1 MTELEALKERVRIL
15 EQRSRRLRNVGIGL
29 VLFVIAGL
37 ALAQRR
43 QGPAARAA
51 IPDVI
56 EAKRFVLKDNKG
68 AIRAELALNT
78 FGDVGPSL
86 WFYAPK
92 LDDRGSLNALAGLG
106 TGDDAGYLHLV
117 QGKSDAL
124 FGSGHI
130 WLLQDGKAR
139 VVLGSR
145 DRGHAMPLQAVAAMA
160 KMPPASLSSLLLLDS
175 EGKVLFRAP

>member
-29 VLFVIAGL
+29 ALSVIASF
-37 ALAQRR
+37 AFAQQR
-43 QGPAARAA
+43 QPRTA

>member
-1 MTELEALKERVRIL
+1 MTELEALKERIRIL

-29 VLFVIAGL
+29 ALFVIASF
-37 ALAQRR
+37 AVAQQR
-43 QGPAARAA
+43 QATPQLR

-56 EAKRFVLKDNKG
+56 EAKKFVLRDDKG
-68 AIRAELALNT
+68 AIRAELALNI

-92 LDDRGSLNALAGLG
+92 LNDQGPLNPLAGLG
-106 TGDDAGYLHLV
+106 AGTDAGYLHLS

-130 WLLQDGKAR
+130 WLLQDGKPR

-145 DRGHAMPLQAVAAMA
+145 DGDHTMPLAAIAAMSKTA
-160 KMPPASLSSLLLLDS
+160 PAPLSSLLLLDKD
-175 EGKVLFRAP
+175 GKVLFRAP